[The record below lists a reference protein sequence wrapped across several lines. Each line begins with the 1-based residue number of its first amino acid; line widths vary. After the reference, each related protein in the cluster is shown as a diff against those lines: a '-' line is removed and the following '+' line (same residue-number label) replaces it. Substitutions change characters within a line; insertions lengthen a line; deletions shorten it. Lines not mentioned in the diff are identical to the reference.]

1 MKKLFIGSLALV
13 LLGGGCLGGGQ
24 GSEPEAVTG
33 QWHLNFELPEG
44 WVMTDYYSDG
54 EVIDLESNITAEDT
68 DIYLQSTDKTIL
80 RGGAAEGPVA
90 DLTEDQLAGSDYLL
104 IHALR
109 LSTRRVIPS
118 DGEDIG
124 NGIMKVEICGEDED
138 CRIGGAATHEYYYQS
153 ATNPYQFQVY
163 FGGSYTLEDAEEIIK
178 TLEEVTQIEE

>member
-13 LLGGGCLGGGQ
+13 LLGAGCFGAGQ
-24 GSEPEAVTG
+24 EPEPEVVTG
-33 QWHLNFELPEG
+33 QWHLNFDLPEG

-54 EVIDLESNITAEDT
+54 DVVDLNANITAEDT
-68 DIYLQSTDKTIL
+68 DIYVQSTDKTIL
-80 RGGAAEGPVA
+80 RGGAAVGAIE
-90 DLTEDQLAGSDYLL
+90 DLTEDQLEGQDYLL
-104 IHALR
+104 IHVLR

-124 NGIMKVEICGEDED
+124 SGIMKVQVCEDGED

-153 ATNPYQFQVY
+153 ETNPYQFKVY
-163 FGGSYTLEDAEEIIK
+163 HVGSYTLEDAEDVIK